1 MSMETNV
8 QLREERASFT
18 GTIVTPESVSVVA
31 FCFLDTMVEGV
42 ILSAVKRE
50 CIQLAQLLE
59 WIFSFP
65 FSRLHHLSKCPS
77 KRETR
82 TEAID
87 LEGRARSQEDEE
99 GDILIY
105 TINRHTC
112 KSRQI

>member
-1 MSMETNV
+1 MS
-8 QLREERASFT
+8 A
-18 GTIVTPESVSVVA
+18 VA
-31 FCFLDTMVEGV
+31 FGFLNTMVEEV

-59 WIFSFP
+59 WIFSLP
-65 FSRLHHLSKCPS
+65 FSRLHRLSKCPS
-77 KRETR
+77 EQETR

-99 GDILIY
+99 GDILIC

-112 KSRQI
+112 KTRQVQT